1 MKTRVKIDYNDMAK
15 VEKLFIKFNGYC
27 NILGYLSKYGSM
39 DTEIFDRKW
48 EEAVEIGH
56 ALEQAKEEMDAK
68 YHPDD
73 GQPYVMYEFD
83 FSSGDMIYKYD

>member
-1 MKTRVKIDYNDMAK
+1 MKTRVKIKQEDSEL
-15 VEKLFIKFNGYC
+15 VERLFIEFQGDC
-27 NILGYLSKYGSM
+27 NILGYLSNYGSF
-39 DTEIFDRKW
+39 DEEFYDRKW
-48 EEAVEIGH
+48 EEAVQINH
-56 ALEQAKEEMDAK
+56 QLEEAKAAMDRE